1 MSPNQKKKKKIPT
14 ASCRFSQR
22 IALRFRWMQWF
33 TIGYQMRPS
42 LSRTWRML
50 TIRPGYW
57 HRLLYETQWEL
68 GICMRY
74 SASVWRFPA
83 QCRWVQ
89 NSWQLPVGP
98 ARQQTLSLSK
108 ESSDFVELLP
118 LIYLVYRHNEI
129 HVGKNHGELISRI

>member
-1 MSPNQKKKKKIPT
+1 MLSLSPKYHPHVYIYSYTNCICIYAHIFTSVNVFVGNNNKRIIKITNRPTTTIAGTIEKAKSKCPQTKKKKIPT

-74 SASVWRFPA
+74 SASV
-83 QCRWVQ
+83 
-89 NSWQLPVGP
+89 
-98 ARQQTLSLSK
+98 
-108 ESSDFVELLP
+108 
-118 LIYLVYRHNEI
+118 
-129 HVGKNHGELISRI
+129 